1 MGSSRKERG
10 WAMAVLA
17 ECPMGHRRQSIRSK
31 RCMSKN
37 GKRGGAD
44 LEKAK
49 RSGKVKYWIAYRLP
63 GGKQRFEKLTGERAT
78 SIEYARDGE
87 AKRKVQKRENRI
99 FDIKPEVKMTF
110 KELSEWYL
118 GLEMVKGK
126 AYFRTVQYNLASFNK
141 VFGETIVRD
150 IKAEA
155 LEEYQA
161 KRKALGLSHSYIDQE
176 IGAARGMIN
185 KALDNDLVGGDTIQ
199 VFKKVKKLL
208 KRNSNARDK
217 IISLEQFK
225 ALLESQRLPFHTR
238 GILATAFYTGMR
250 RGEILFL
257 TWPKVD
263 MRNRAIRLE
272 ARDTKD
278 GEARMI
284 PICDELYEVLRI
296 IPRAIHDDHV
306 FLYRGKPVRDIRAG
320 LKEACED
327 VGISYGRSVQDGF
340 VFHDLRHCFNIYMR
354 KAAAAESV
362 IMRMTGHSSRE
373 MFDRHNR
380 VDEEDMK

>member
-1 MGSSRKERG
+1 
-10 WAMAVLA
+10 MAILA
-17 ECPMGHRRQSIRSK
+17 ECPMCHRRQSIRSK

-37 GKRGGAD
+37 GKGCGAD

-78 SIEYARDGE
+78 SIEYARDAE
-87 AKRKVQKRENRI
+87 AKRKVQKRENCI
-99 FDIKPEVKMTF
+99 FDIKPEAKMTF

-185 KALDNDLVGGDTIQ
+185 KAFDNDLVDG
-199 VFKKVKKLL
+199 
-208 KRNSNARDK
+208 A
-217 IISLEQFK
+217 E
-225 ALLESQRLPFHTR
+225 R
-238 GILATAFYTGMR
+238 GL
-250 RGEILFL
+250 
-257 TWPKVD
+257 
-263 MRNRAIRLE
+263 
-272 ARDTKD
+272 
-278 GEARMI
+278 
-284 PICDELYEVLRI
+284 
-296 IPRAIHDDHV
+296 
-306 FLYRGKPVRDIRAG
+306 
-320 LKEACED
+320 
-327 VGISYGRSVQDGF
+327 
-340 VFHDLRHCFNIYMR
+340 
-354 KAAAAESV
+354 
-362 IMRMTGHSSRE
+362 
-373 MFDRHNR
+373 
-380 VDEEDMK
+380 